1 MKFWMGLAAI
11 LVLGMATSPAWAQE
25 HDHAAMAGQTPA
37 VSTVPAQAPM
47 CNCPCMKMHAQ
58 GAAAM
63 DHSAMQM
70 GAMDHSATPADHA
83 AMDHGT
89 MQMDHG
95 TMGMMQDKG
104 MMQGMAAMQCPMM
117 AQTPLP
123 AGMLRISFAGKT
135 TDWKL
140 ADLAALPHQTV
151 TLPNAHTKTDQTFAG
166 VALMDLLLKAGVPA
180 KLHGKDLALYV
191 AAVGSDGF
199 IAVLSMAEVNPDVH
213 LSTVLVADQLDG
225 KPMTTQGPLMLV
237 VAGETR
243 PARWV
248 RNLVQIK
255 VERAE

>member
-1 MKFWMGLAAI
+1 MKFWMGSAAI
-11 LVLGMATSPAWAQE
+11 LALGMATSPVLAQE
-25 HDHAAMAGQTPA
+25 HDHAAVAGQTPA
-37 VSTVPAQAPM
+37 VSPAPAQAPM

-58 GAAAM
+58 GAV
-63 DHSAMQM
+63 
-70 GAMDHSATPADHA
+70 TI
-83 AMDHGT
+83 DHGT

-95 TMGMMQDKG
+95 AMGIMQDKG
-104 MMQGMAAMQCPMM
+104 MMQGMGATMQCPMM

-123 AGMLRISFAGKT
+123 AGVLRISFAGKT

-166 VALMDLLLKAGVPA
+166 VPLMDLLLKAGVPA

-199 IAVLSMAEVNPDVH
+199 IAVLSMAEVHPDVH

-248 RNLVQIK
+248 RNLVQVK